1 MSFIFDTIIKYDS
14 DIKVYFFVCLAA
26 AVILGIATAL
36 TFMFRNTYTKTFV
49 VTLAVIP
56 SIIMVLI
63 MFVSG
68 NIGIGIG
75 VAGAFSLIK
84 FRSAQGSAKE
94 LCYLFLATAIGVACG
109 TGYIGIAFIFTV
121 IMLSFL
127 IILTIT
133 KFGEAGDRERALRI
147 TIPESLNYT
156 EVFDDLFE
164 KYTDKCELLKVRTT
178 NMGSLFRLQYHLTL
192 KEASKE
198 KEFIDELR
206 IRNGNLDIICA
217 RMIAD
222 DDSL

>member
-1 MSFIFDTIIKYDS
+1 MTFIFDTIIKFDS

-26 AVILGIATAL
+26 ALILGVATAIAY
-36 TFMFRNTYTKTFV
+36 MFRNTYTKSYV

-56 SIIMVLI
+56 AIVMMLI

-68 NIGIGIG
+68 NIGVGIG

-94 LCYLFLATAIGVACG
+94 LCYLFLSTAIGLACG
-109 TGYIGIAFIFTV
+109 TGYIGIAVIFTV
-121 IMLSFL
+121 IMLAIL
-127 IILTIT
+127 ILLTISR
-133 KFGEAGDRERALRI
+133 FGEAGDRERTLRI

-164 KYTDKCELLKVRTT
+164 KYTDKCDLLKVRTT
-178 NMGSLFRLQYHLTL
+178 NMGSLFRLQYRLSL
-192 KEASKE
+192 KDASKE

>member
-1 MSFIFDTIIKYDS
+1 MVVMMS
-14 DIKVYFFVCLAA
+14 
-26 AVILGIATAL
+26 
-36 TFMFRNTYTKTFV
+36 
-49 VTLAVIP
+49 
-56 SIIMVLI
+56 IMVMFVMMVMMLI

-68 NIGIGIG
+68 NIGVGIG

-94 LCYLFLATAIGVACG
+94 LCYLFLSTAIGLACG
-109 TGYIGIAFIFTV
+109 TGYIGIAVIFTV
-121 IMLSFL
+121 IMLAIL
-127 IILTIT
+127 ILLTISR
-133 KFGEAGDRERALRI
+133 FGEAGDRERTLRI

-164 KYTDKCELLKVRTT
+164 KYTDKCDLLKVRTT
-178 NMGSLFRLQYHLTL
+178 NMGSLFRLQYRLSL
-192 KEASKE
+192 KDASKE